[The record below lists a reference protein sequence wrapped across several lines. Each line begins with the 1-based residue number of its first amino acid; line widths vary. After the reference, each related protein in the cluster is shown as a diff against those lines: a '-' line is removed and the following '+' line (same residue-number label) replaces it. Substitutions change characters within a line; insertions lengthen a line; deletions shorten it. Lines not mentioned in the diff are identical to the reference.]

1 MLTHRLL
8 SGLWGAS
15 VRDWPVDPF
24 PCPTRINGR
33 KSGPMGLVQERKLA
47 GQPTLVPTCSL
58 LMHLPGVSPE
68 DGVREGEGHVGWC

>member
-8 SGLWGAS
+8 RGFWGAS

-47 GQPTLVPTCSL
+47 GQPTLVPTCSPL
-58 LMHLPGVSPE
+58 DAFARGVPR
-68 DGVREGEGHVGWC
+68 GWCPEGEGHVGWC